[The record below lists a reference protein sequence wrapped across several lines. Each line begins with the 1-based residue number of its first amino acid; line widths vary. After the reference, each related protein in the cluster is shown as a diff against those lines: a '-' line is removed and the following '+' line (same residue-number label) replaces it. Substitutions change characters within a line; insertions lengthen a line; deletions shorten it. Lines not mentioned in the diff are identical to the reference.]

1 MTEEHRQY
9 VTFSLF
15 LKKVTV
21 LVQLKFLLTMLRV
34 VSVNSKPLFC
44 VLAMFL
50 FIWKTDEALNVPL
63 VAGTFCFQMT
73 PVVLVM

>member
-1 MTEEHRQY
+1 
-9 VTFSLF
+9 
-15 LKKVTV
+15 
-21 LVQLKFLLTMLRV
+21 MLRV